1 MEAQNK
7 EALTVEQLAQNLAN
21 FAIDRTD
28 LKELMSALPPGND
41 LNITAVEYELGILK
55 ILSVGWGIS
64 FFMAVTDKNKGP
76 VTQYFWETVQEIS
89 QSISNLAHTT
99 ADTRVDYFNILK
111 ERLAVYVKEMQENPE
126 QATNPA
132 LIMGPVFAGVCGSPD
147 NAIAIL
153 TGTKMFTLTLGAV
166 KEYLNS
172 VQIDDIR
179 LN

>member
-7 EALTVEQLAQNLAN
+7 EILTVEKLAQNLAN

-28 LKELMSALPPGND
+28 LKELMSALPPEND
-41 LNITAVEYELGILK
+41 LNMTAVEYELGILK
-55 ILSVGWGIS
+55 ILSVGWGLS

-89 QSISNLAHTT
+89 QGISDLTHTT
-99 ADTRVDYFNILK
+99 TGTQVDYFDILK
-111 ERLAVYVKEMQENPE
+111 ERLAVYVKEMEENPK
-126 QATNPA
+126 ATNPA

-166 KEYLNS
+166 KEYLNA
-172 VQIDDIR
+172 VQIEDIR

>member
-7 EALTVEQLAQNLAN
+7 QPLTVQQLAQNLAN

-28 LKELMSALPPGND
+28 LKELMAALPPGND
-41 LNITAVEYELGILK
+41 LNMTAVEYDLGILK

-64 FFMAVTDKNKGP
+64 FFMAVTDKNKAP

-89 QSISNLAHTT
+89 QSISDLTQTT
-99 ADTRVDYFNILK
+99 TGTKVDYFNILK
-111 ERLAVYVKEMQENPE
+111 DRLAVYVEALQKNPE

-132 LIMGPVFAGVCGSPD
+132 LIMGPVFANVCGSPD
-147 NAIAIL
+147 NAVAIL

-166 KEYLNS
+166 KEYLAA